1 MLILASESRTRQALL
16 RQAGLDFEIE
26 SAAIDERKVETQIK
40 SDGGKAEDVA
50 LGLAAAKAHAV
61 SDQHPSAW
69 VIGAD
74 QTLALGEEILH
85 KPTDLA
91 GASRQLDRL
100 AGRTHLLHSAVALAQ
115 NGEIVWSKLVNAR
128 LTMRKFT
135 PAERT
140 KVLELEGKAALS
152 SVGGYRLEGPSVR
165 LFEKIEGDYF
175 AILGLPL
182 LELLSALRHHAPESL
197 GETP

>member
-1 MLILASESRTRQALL
+1 
-16 RQAGLDFEIE
+16 
-26 SAAIDERKVETQIK
+26 
-40 SDGGKAEDVA
+40 
-50 LGLAAAKAHAV
+50 
-61 SDQHPSAW
+61 
-69 VIGAD
+69 
-74 QTLALGEEILH
+74 
-85 KPTDLA
+85 LA